1 MKRDSTTC
9 CLQLHQVFIFSFL
22 AICIQLYTL
31 VFARLFDSRIT
42 RLKVTVKH
50 YQLET
55 DNAAESTL
63 ELDAAPTH
71 QTVVVTKFR
80 TADYL

>member
-1 MKRDSTTC
+1 MRRDSTTC

-22 AICIQLYTL
+22 AICTTTL
-31 VFARLFDSRIT
+31 IFARLFDSRIT